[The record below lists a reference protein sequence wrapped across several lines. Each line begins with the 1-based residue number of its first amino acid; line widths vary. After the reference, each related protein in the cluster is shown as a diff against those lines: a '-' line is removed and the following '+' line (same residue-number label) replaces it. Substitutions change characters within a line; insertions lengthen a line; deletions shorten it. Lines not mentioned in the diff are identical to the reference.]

1 MGMMLIGALFL
12 LFLGLGL
19 IVLEVFIPSGGILG
33 TLAGLSLVVAVV
45 LAFMCDVWIGIGVL
59 AAVIVIGPTCL
70 GAALHFW
77 PQTPMGKK
85 ILLNVPTA
93 EEVLP
98 DDPQRKRLKA
108 LVGCVGQAKSKML
121 PSGAVVVEG
130 HTVDAVSEGTAIEP
144 GQLVRVVEVR
154 GNRVLVR
161 PLEAEDAAAV
171 KPEEY
176 AEDDLARPIDSL
188 GLDPFGD
195 PLA

>member
-33 TLAGLSLVVAVV
+33 TLAGMSLLAAVV
-45 LAFMCDVWIGIGVL
+45 LAFLCHVAIGVGVL
-59 AAVIVIGPTCL
+59 SAVIIIGPMCL
-70 GAALHFW
+70 AAALHFW
-77 PQTPMGKK
+77 PHTPMGKK
-85 ILLNVPTA
+85 ILLNVPTS

-98 DDPQRKRLKA
+98 DDPQRRRLKA

-121 PSGAVVVEG
+121 PSGAIVVEG

-154 GNRVLVR
+154 GNRVVVR
-161 PLEAEDAAAV
+161 PLDAEEAAV
-171 KPEEY
+171 DRPEQF
-176 AEDDLARPIDSL
+176 AADDLARPIDSL
-188 GLDPFGD
+188 GLDPFRD